1 MIFVLGLIAE
11 SPAKVDG
18 IKISLL
24 YQAYEEAFSDRLP
37 DGTCLY
43 TGNDFNCADLIADDG
58 THCSVSLR
66 QLHIDRG

>member
-24 YQAYEEAFSDRLP
+24 DQAYEEAFRARLS
-37 DGTCLY
+37 GGARLY
-43 TGNDFNCADLIADDG
+43 TGNDFNCADLIAGDG
-58 THCSVSLR
+58 THCSVSLP
-66 QLHIDRG
+66 QLHVYRG

>member
-24 YQAYEEAFSDRLP
+24 DQAQVEAFRARLP
-37 DGTCLY
+37 EGARLY
-43 TGNDFNCADLIADDG
+43 IGDDFNCADLIAGDG
-58 THCSVSLR
+58 THCSVSLQ

>member
-24 YQAYEEAFSDRLP
+24 DQAQVEAFRTRLSDGARLYKG
-37 DGTCLY
+37 D
-43 TGNDFNCADLIADDG
+43 DFNCADLIADDG
-58 THCSVSLR
+58 THCSVSLQ

>member
-1 MIFVLGLIAE
+1 MIFVFGLIAE

-24 YQAYEEAFSDRLP
+24 DQAYEDAFDDRLP
-37 DGTCLY
+37 DSARLY
-43 TGNDFNCADLIADDG
+43 AGNDFNYADLIAGDG
-58 THCSVSLR
+58 THCSVSLQ